1 VAEVT
6 ELLLE
11 GVPPFRPLTGI
22 EQADDRR
29 LRGWLSVGQACAEQ
43 DGAEDEQGPDD
54 PGERARRAL

>member
-11 GVPPFRPLTGI
+11 SFPPFRPFTGI

-43 DGAEDEQGPDD
+43 DGADDEQGPGDLN
-54 PGERARRAL
+54 ERARRVL

>member
-22 EQADDRR
+22 EQADDRG
-29 LRGWLSVGQACAEQ
+29 LRSWLSMGQACAEQ
-43 DGAEDEQGPDD
+43 DGAEDEQGPGG
-54 PGERARRAL
+54 PGENARGVL